1 MYSIGFIM
9 IVAQDLFKKFASRP
23 AINGVSFHV
32 PAGSI
37 CGFLGPNG
45 AGKSTS
51 MRMLAGAL
59 APDGGS
65 VIIDGAN
72 VWTQPRVARARVGW
86 LPERAPVQLD
96 ASVEEFIQWS
106 ARMKGVEKKFAAEF
120 AEHAMG
126 QCGLLHARARVCG
139 ELSRGFRQRVGLAAA
154 LSSRPKVLLL
164 DEPTAGLDPAQV
176 LAFRELLQSLKGSVT
191 VLLCTHVLAEVE
203 ATCDQLI
210 VLDRGRVIATGSP
223 HEVRLKLG
231 VAATLEIEVND
242 PARAEVAIAEAG
254 LHLQSRRLLDAPWH
268 AMTATGNVTLATR
281 SVLSQSLARDGVA
294 VRRMDVQA
302 GALEEAFRQLALEA
316 S

>member
-1 MYSIGFIM
+1 M
-9 IVAQDLFKKFASRP
+9 IVAQDLFKKFATR
-23 AINGVSFHV
+23 AAVDGVSFYV
-32 PAGSI
+32 PAGAI

-59 APDGGS
+59 APDGGR
-65 VIIDGAN
+65 VMIDGAN
-72 VWTQPRVARARVGW
+72 VWTQPREARARMGW

-96 ASVEEFIQWS
+96 ASVEEFVQWS
-106 ARMKGVEKKFAAEF
+106 ARMKGVEKKSVAQFAT
-120 AEHAMG
+120 HAMG
-126 QCGLLHARARVCG
+126 QCGLLDARTRLCG

-154 LSSRPKVLLL
+154 LASRPKVLLL

-176 LAFRELLQSLKGSVT
+176 LAFRELLQSLKGDVT
-191 VLLCTHVLAEVE
+191 VLLSTHVLAEVE
-203 ATCDQLI
+203 ATCDRLI

-231 VAATLEIEVND
+231 VATTLQIEVND

-268 AMTATGNVTLATR
+268 AMTATGDVTLAAR
-281 SVLSQSLARDGVA
+281 SVLSQCLARDGVA

>member
-1 MYSIGFIM
+1 
-9 IVAQDLFKKFASRP
+9 
-23 AINGVSFHV
+23 
-32 PAGSI
+32 
-37 CGFLGPNG
+37 
-45 AGKSTS
+45 

-59 APDGGS
+59 APDSGS
-65 VIIDGAN
+65 VMIDGAD
-72 VWTQPRVARARVGW
+72 VWSNARVARARMGW

-106 ARMKGVEKKFAAEF
+106 ARMKGVDAKSVEHFAQ
-120 AEHAMG
+120 HAMG
-126 QCGLLHARARVCG
+126 QCGLLEARARLCG
-139 ELSRGFRQRVGLAAA
+139 ELSRGFRQRVGVAAA

-223 HEVRLKLG
+223 NEVRFKLG
-231 VAATLEIEVND
+231 VSATLEIEVND

-268 AMTATGNVTLATR
+268 AMTATGNVTLAAR
-281 SVLSQSLARDGVA
+281 STLSQSLARDGVA

>member
-1 MYSIGFIM
+1 
-9 IVAQDLFKKFASRP
+9 
-23 AINGVSFHV
+23 
-32 PAGSI
+32 
-37 CGFLGPNG
+37 
-45 AGKSTS
+45 

-59 APDGGS
+59 APDSGS
-65 VIIDGAN
+65 VMIDGAD
-72 VWTQPRVARARVGW
+72 VWSNARVARARMGW

-106 ARMKGVEKKFAAEF
+106 ARMKGVDAKSVENFAQ
-120 AEHAMG
+120 HAMG
-126 QCGLLHARARVCG
+126 QCGLLDARARVCG

-154 LSSRPKVLLL
+154 LASRPKVLLL

-176 LAFRELLQSLKGSVT
+176 LAFRELLQSLKGHVT
-191 VLLCTHVLAEVE
+191 VLLSTHVLAEVE

-223 HEVRLKLG
+223 NEVRLKLG
-231 VAATLEIEVND
+231 VSATLEIEVND

-254 LHLQSRRLLDAPWH
+254 LHLQSRRVLDAPWH
-268 AMTATGNVTLATR
+268 AMTATGNVTLAAR
-281 SVLSQSLARDGVA
+281 STLSQSLARDGVA

>member
-1 MYSIGFIM
+1 M
-9 IVAQDLFKKFASRP
+9 IVAQDLSKKFATR
-23 AINGVSFHV
+23 AAVDGVSFHV
-32 PAGSI
+32 SAGAI

-65 VIIDGAN
+65 VMIDGAN
-72 VWTQPRVARARVGW
+72 VWTQPREARARMGW

-96 ASVEEFIQWS
+96 ASVEEFVQWS
-106 ARMKGVEKKFAAEF
+106 ARMKGVEKKSVAQFAT
-120 AEHAMG
+120 HAMG
-126 QCGLLHARARVCG
+126 QCGLLDARTRLCG

-154 LSSRPKVLLL
+154 LASRPKVLLL

-176 LAFRELLQSLKGSVT
+176 LAFRELLQSLKGDVT
-191 VLLCTHVLAEVE
+191 VLLSTHVLAEVE
-203 ATCDQLI
+203 ATCDRLI

-231 VAATLEIEVND
+231 VATTLEIEVND
-242 PARAEVAIAEAG
+242 PARAEVAITEAG

-268 AMTATGNVTLATR
+268 AMTATGDVTLAAR
-281 SVLSQSLARDGVA
+281 SVLSQCLARDGVA

>member
-1 MYSIGFIM
+1 M
-9 IVAQDLFKKFASRP
+9 IVAQDLFKKFATRT
-23 AINGVSFHV
+23 AVDGVSFHV
-32 PAGSI
+32 PAGAI

-65 VIIDGAN
+65 IEIDGAN
-72 VWTQPRVARARVGW
+72 VWTQPREARARMGW

-96 ASVEEFIQWS
+96 ASVEEVVQWS
-106 ARMKGVEKKFAAEF
+106 ARMKGVEKKSVTLFAR
-120 AEHAMG
+120 HAMD
-126 QCGLLHARARVCG
+126 QCGLLDARARLCG

-154 LSSRPKVLLL
+154 LASRPKVLLL

-176 LAFRELLQSLKGSVT
+176 LAFRKLLQSLKGDVT
-191 VLLCTHVLAEVE
+191 VLLSTHVLAEVE
-203 ATCDQLI
+203 ATCDRLI

-231 VAATLEIEVND
+231 VATTLEIEVND

-254 LHLQSRRLLDAPWH
+254 LYLQSRRLLDAPWH
-268 AMTATGNVTLATR
+268 AMTATGDVTLAAR
-281 SVLSQSLARDGVA
+281 SVLSQCLARDGVA

-302 GALEEAFRQLALEA
+302 GALEEAFRQLAMEA

>member
-1 MYSIGFIM
+1 M
-9 IVAQDLFKKFASRP
+9 IVAQDLFKKFATR
-23 AINGVSFHV
+23 AAVDGVSFHV
-32 PAGSI
+32 PAGAI

-65 VIIDGAN
+65 VMIDGAN
-72 VWTQPRVARARVGW
+72 VWTQPREARARMGW

-96 ASVEEFIQWS
+96 ARVEEFVQW
-106 ARMKGVEKKFAAEF
+106 
-120 AEHAMG
+120 
-126 QCGLLHARARVCG
+126 HARTRLCG

-154 LSSRPKVLLL
+154 LASRPKVLLL

-176 LAFRELLQSLKGSVT
+176 LAFRELLQSLKGDVT
-191 VLLCTHVLAEVE
+191 VLLSTHVLAEVE
-203 ATCDQLI
+203 ATCDRLI

-231 VAATLEIEVND
+231 VATTLEIEVND

-268 AMTATGNVTLATR
+268 AMTATGDVTLAAR
-281 SVLSQSLARDGVA
+281 SVLSQCLARDGVA